1 MKKRYENLNGVKNEH
16 GFRDMLK
23 WMKERREKSKDLSEN
38 IPKAV
43 TRDVRYVAVNRT
55 ETAITWIG
63 HSSFLIQIQGLNIMT
78 DPVWARRMGFQK
90 RLTEP
95 GYELSELPD
104 IDAVLISHG
113 HYDHLD
119 FPSIKKLRGNPDFYV
134 PAGLKKLF
142 IKKGRKKV
150 HEMNWWDRFEMRG

>member
-1 MKKRYENLNGVKNEH
+1 
-16 GFRDMLK
+16 
-23 WMKERREKSKDLSEN
+23 
-38 IPKAV
+38 
-43 TRDVRYVAVNRT
+43 
-55 ETAITWIG
+55 
-63 HSSFLIQIQGLNIMT
+63 HSSFLIQIQGFNIMT

-134 PAGLKKLF
+134 PAGLKKHVSTPENRSFMYSVSYWANNLSMMIGIIVGGWFFVDYLFPLLVALF
-142 IKKGRKKV
+142 IMSFVTAWLTISLISETLKQKAVLEKGSYGLV
-150 HEMNWWDRFEMRG
+150 

>member
-1 MKKRYENLNGVKNEH
+1 MDERTKR
-16 GFRDMLK
+16 
-23 WMKERREKSKDLSEN
+23 KSKDLSEN

-43 TRDVRYVAVNRT
+43 TRDVRDVAVNRT

-119 FPSIKKLRGNPDFYV
+119 FPSIKTERKPGFLRACGIEKAVQQKRPQ
-134 PAGLKKLF
+134 
-142 IKKGRKKV
+142 KGP
-150 HEMNWWDRFEMRG
+150 